1 MSVLIDF
8 MIEPATQAVLW
19 LICIIFAILF
29 AVFVKRISFGED
41 TGTKAWTIIAI
52 GLLLIGLRVSFKLII
67 PDFESSYDAQVARY
81 LLGILGSTILLYGIF
96 KYYNKV
102 NNMYGGV

>member
-1 MSVLIDF
+1 MSAIIDF

-29 AVFVKRISFGED
+29 ASFVKRISFGED

-52 GLLLIGLRVSFKLII
+52 GLLLIGLRVSFKLIL

-81 LLGILGSTILLYGIF
+81 LLGILGSTILLYGVF
-96 KYYNKV
+96 KYYSTVNKV
-102 NNMYGGV
+102 YGGV